1 MYNEMY
7 SPQIST
13 IETSATPP
21 GYPTPMKDPNSDDSK
36 IMLQNSDKIDLMRNL
51 RFIKEEQA
59 YLFDAYRNDSS
70 QK

>member
-1 MYNEMY
+1 
-7 SPQIST
+7 
-13 IETSATPP
+13 
-21 GYPTPMKDPNSDDSK
+21 MKDPNSDDSK